1 MKNKKSVGIKLV
13 STEWNINGTFDN
25 YSNQIVFR
33 FMIFPTLN
41 EADRYILEIDASD
54 IFGFQNLIYLTRLLH
69 KKFLIQP

>member
-41 EADRYILEIDASD
+41 EDDRYILEIDASD
-54 IFGFQNLIYLTRLLH
+54 ISGFQNLIYLTRLLH
-69 KKFLIQP
+69 KKCLIQP